1 MVKVITAALLVSAA
15 AALTSSAFAQSGAA
29 NPTQPRERGA
39 VAEPTPDTPVFRV
52 TVVGRTTPAVNYR
65 HRGGSTRVNF
75 AGTPLLPD
83 ARGEAKVESKQ
94 GYIEI
99 EVEFDELDPATK
111 FGAEYLTYV
120 MWAIT
125 PEGRATNL
133 GEVLLNGSES
143 KLNVTTE
150 LQAFGLIVTAEPY
163 FAVTQP
169 SDVVVMENV
178 IRNDTRGAVDTV
190 QAKYE
195 LLQRGT
201 YLLSTDPRELP
212 SRRLDDDVP
221 LELYEARNALFFA
234 RVAGADEY
242 AVDTYRKASGLLARA
257 EESQDKDRGRRA
269 VIGVAREAAQ
279 AAEDARL
286 IAWQRREA
294 EFVARERA
302 RTLEREAQA
311 RASAEAAERRAV
323 NEARERE
330 RAEAERRDATER
342 LRDAER
348 AAADATAR
356 AARERAA
363 LESERLQ
370 TERRLAD
377 VEAARLAADRARADA
392 ENAAARLAQ
401 ERADAEARARQAA
414 DAAAQAERERA
425 ELREKLQ
432 QQLNLILETRESAR
446 GLIVNMSDVL
456 FDTASANLKP
466 GAREKLSRVA
476 GVLLAYPGLNIEV
489 EGHTDNV
496 GSDEYN
502 QSLSERRA
510 ESVRG
515 YLVRQGIPRDTI
527 DAMGFGE
534 GNPVVANTTAAG
546 RQQNRRVE
554 LVIQGEGIALTSD
567 RTIAKG
573 SGQFRNEEPGT
584 RNHVECFRWPALAGH
599 RNA

>member
-1 MVKVITAALLVSAA
+1 MPASRA
-15 AALTSSAFAQSGAA
+15 
-29 NPTQPRERGA
+29 PTN
-39 VAEPTPDTPVFRV
+39 TPSTPI
-52 TVVGRTTPAVNYR
+52 G
-65 HRGGSTRVNF
+65 
-75 AGTPLLPD
+75 
-83 ARGEAKVESKQ
+83 
-94 GYIEI
+94 
-99 EVEFDELDPATK
+99 
-111 FGAEYLTYV
+111 
-120 MWAIT
+120 
-125 PEGRATNL
+125 
-133 GEVLLNGSES
+133 
-143 KLNVTTE
+143 
-150 LQAFGLIVTAEPY
+150 
-163 FAVTQP
+163 
-169 SDVVVMENV
+169 
-178 IRNDTRGAVDTV
+178 
-190 QAKYE
+190 
-195 LLQRGT
+195 
-201 YLLSTDPRELP
+201 
-212 SRRLDDDVP
+212 
-221 LELYEARNALFFA
+221 
-234 RVAGADEY
+234 
-242 AVDTYRKASGLLARA
+242 KASGLLARA

-294 EFVARERA
+294 EFVARERE

-348 AAADATAR
+348 AAAEATAQRGPRARRAGVRAVANR
-356 AARERAA
+356 AAAGRRRSGAPGRRSREGRRRERRGVD
-363 LESERLQ
+363 SRS
-370 TERRLAD
+370 
-377 VEAARLAADRARADA
+377 
-392 ENAAARLAQ
+392 

-489 EGHTDNV
+489 EGHTDSV
-496 GSDEYN
+496 GSDDYN
-502 QSLSERRA
+502 QNLSERRA

-534 GNPVVANTTAAG
+534 ANPVVDQHDGCRTAAEPP
-546 RQQNRRVE
+546 RR
-554 LVIQGEGIALTSD
+554 ARDS
-567 RTIAKG
+567 RAK
-573 SGQFRNEEPGT
+573 RL
-584 RNHVECFRWPALAGH
+584 R
-599 RNA
+599 